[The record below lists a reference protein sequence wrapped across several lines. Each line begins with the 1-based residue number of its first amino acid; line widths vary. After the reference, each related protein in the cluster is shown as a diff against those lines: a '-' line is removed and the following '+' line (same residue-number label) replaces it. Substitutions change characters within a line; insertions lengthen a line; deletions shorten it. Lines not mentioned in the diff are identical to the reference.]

1 VACNFLTTRVQW
13 ARGRD
18 AAKPAHVGEDVGDD
32 VGMWLMCDSC
42 WRLHQGAVACGGA
55 PASSPQ
61 SQSPLRVP
69 GCAWLLQLRTEAVA
83 GAEGAVVIAFTRW
96 WCWAVVT
103 ASNPVLVNGHMKAHS
118 SVVRLNIAIVDKF
131 ATFKFGS
138 FFACFCDYGVTH
150 KCQMNRTEPRYSS
163 FRLRTDM

>member
-118 SVVRLNIAIVDKF
+118 SVVRLNPLGDCNMWTNLQLSNLVPFSLVFVI
-131 ATFKFGS
+131 
-138 FFACFCDYGVTH
+138 
-150 KCQMNRTEPRYSS
+150 TELLISAK
-163 FRLRTDM
+163 